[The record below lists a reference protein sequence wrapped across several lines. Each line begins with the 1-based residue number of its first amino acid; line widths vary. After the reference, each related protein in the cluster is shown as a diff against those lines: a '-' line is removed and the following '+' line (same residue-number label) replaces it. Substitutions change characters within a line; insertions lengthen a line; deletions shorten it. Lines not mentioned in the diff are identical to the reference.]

1 MATGESWTYDA
12 SRYERLEQARDREQ
26 QAMLD
31 YQSTDGCRM
40 EFLRRQLD
48 DPDLGAPGTESDR
61 CGRCDN
67 CTGEHLS
74 SAVDATSV
82 DSARARLDRPGLDLQ
97 PRKQWPSGM
106 KKLGVSLSG
115 KIGNPHR
122 PGRVLGRL
130 TDLGWGGRLRALLDA
145 PDAPVTEALEKACI
159 SVLANWDWADRPTAV
174 LALDSPTH
182 PLLVRS
188 VAERLATVGKLENLG
203 VMQVRPGHPPVSAAN
218 SAFRVAGLVDSWEV
232 PDVSSV
238 DGPILLVDLLT
249 DTGWTFTCATAAL
262 QAAGADA
269 ILPFALATP
278 K

>member
-1 MATGESWTYDA
+1 
-12 SRYERLEQARDREQ
+12 
-26 QAMLD
+26 
-31 YQSTDGCRM
+31 
-40 EFLRRQLD
+40 
-48 DPDLGAPGTESDR
+48 
-61 CGRCDN
+61 
-67 CTGEHLS
+67 
-74 SAVDATSV
+74 
-82 DSARARLDRPGLDLQ
+82 
-97 PRKQWPSGM
+97 
-106 KKLGVSLSG
+106 
-115 KIGNPHR
+115 
-122 PGRVLGRL
+122 
-130 TDLGWGGRLRALLDA
+130 
-145 PDAPVTEALEKACI
+145 
-159 SVLANWDWADRPTAV
+159 
-174 LALDSPTH
+174 H